1 MIGPHARFEEVR
13 DLPESTLRDL
23 LASGEPV
30 ERIWAAWALGL
41 RLGARSA
48 STLQKVA
55 CGDPSAGMRRHLI
68 VLLAGFG
75 ERDAIAVIARGDPD
89 AHVRATATQYLA
101 ALAGVSPPCWSL
113 VLERLDDAQPIV
125 RETLVLQLRPDAPA
139 EVRDAALRRIS
150 DPALPVRE
158 AVHARLDAL
167 CGAQGSLPA
176 VVRDWAL
183 REPTIDLRRS
193 LFATWRARE
202 GGESLIAAAAQTGRE
217 DLALEALDR
226 AVTDEG
232 ILPWG
237 TVAVLASGSTHKVRE
252 RIFLLF
258 EDRLDEAP
266 LAWLLEHL
274 ASDPWRLLAATRLL
288 PRLAAAASLGPNE
301 QAALATIARAAA
313 EDLSSPIDCFDDDDR
328 DYLDQWRSTLEAF
341 LDEARRLCGDHLS
354 VGL

>member
-30 ERIWAAWALGL
+30 DRIWAAWALGL

-48 STLQKVA
+48 STLQKA
-55 CGDPSAGMRRHLI
+55 ASGDPSAGMRRHLI

-75 ERDAIAVIARGDPD
+75 ERDPIAVIARADPD

-101 ALAGVSPPCWSL
+101 ALAAVAPSSWSL
-113 VLERLDDAQPIV
+113 VLERLDDVEPVV
-125 RETLVLQLRPDAPA
+125 RETLILHLRQDAPA
-139 EVRDAALRRIS
+139 EVREAALRRIS

-167 CGAQGSLPA
+167 YGAEGPLPA

-183 REPTIDLRRS
+183 REPTMDLRRS
-193 LFATWRARE
+193 LFAAWRARE
-202 GGESLIAAAAQTGRE
+202 GGASLIAAAAQTGRE

-232 ILPWG
+232 FLPWA
-237 TVAVLASGSTHKVRE
+237 TVAVLASAGTRKVRE
-252 RIFLLF
+252 RIFSLF
-258 EDRLDEAP
+258 EDRFDEAP
-266 LAWLLEHL
+266 LGWLLEHL
-274 ASDPWRLLAATRLL
+274 AGDPWRLLTAVQLL
-288 PRLAAAASLGPNE
+288 PRLRATHSLDASE
-301 QAALATIARAAA
+301 QTAVATIAQAAMQ
-313 EDLSSPIDCFDDDDR
+313 DLAIPIDSLDVDERDDWE
-328 DYLDQWRSTLEAF
+328 QWRRQLEAF
-341 LDEARRLCGDHLS
+341 IREARRLCGSNLS
-354 VGL
+354 GQT